1 MCVFFSSL
9 QNPNLC
15 FHDIVINIYQTL
27 NVRII
32 FVRTLSFKFLTLVNI
47 FVGCCYLNNRLVPS
61 NPSRPFDSPKVG
73 GPVPLTGHLDRA
85 GHLPPARHS
94 PLEQTTGRLFL
105 VQTLPPFRGWPY
117 RHTSQPS
124 HHELQARSSNLRSPP
139 QQHQHCLC
147 QNPVW

>member
-1 MCVFFSSL
+1 VKIRRASQRATTHTTLSLSNVCSSTIRRCAWVVCVFFSSL

-15 FHDIVINIYQTL
+15 FHDVVINIYPTL

-47 FVGCCYLNNRLVPS
+47 FVGCYYINNRLVPS
-61 NPSRPFDSPKVG
+61 NPSRPFDFPKVG
-73 GPVPLTGHLDRA
+73 GPVPLTGHLGRA

-105 VQTLPPFRGWPY
+105 VQTMPPFRHGGG
-117 RHTSQPS
+117 
-124 HHELQARSSNLRSPP
+124 
-139 QQHQHCLC
+139 
-147 QNPVW
+147 